1 MKSRKML
8 SAMLCLLLILGIACP
23 GAAEVN
29 KSTHPLVDAQELVP
43 AYAAD
48 DVYNVLLLGCEYESG
63 ESGQGKPS
71 ANASKAAKAREV
83 GLSEIMM
90 YHTDAVMVLSV
101 NKTKGKINLISI
113 PRDTLVYVPGVY
125 GMYKLNGAFNCAS
138 SVREGISRAQ
148 NTVRWLLG
156 GVKIDAY
163 VFVDMNALTKLGNA
177 MGGVDF
183 DLDVSYTGT
192 SGKTYKAG
200 MQHLDG
206 TGMMDFVRAR
216 KNIDSNDQNRTER
229 GRRIITAVIKKLW
242 GNWDLVNTLWET
254 ANGKN
259 INFYTNLEAGD
270 LAELYQA
277 VQGLSSRDV
286 GSYVL
291 SGDYGTHTTCGD
303 FQFRILDQDNRIRVL
318 KEVFGIDAEPLPYVS
333 LAYLKWLYRGNGE
346 VVEGE
351 SITQNRYYNDGLDYV
366 KHLRKGQ
373 LVLALAYGNSSPT
386 PAQKAALEDFEL
398 MYNDFLAAFEAAS
411 EAVEAGNRKAA
422 ISTPLR
428 KNYERSLQALGD
440 AFGYTQGLS
449 FSHGHFWEQDYAIN
463 QYYQI
468 DWR

>member
-1 MKSRKML
+1 MKRSKLL
-8 SAMLCLLLILGIACP
+8 SAVLAAMLILGIALP
-23 GAAEVN
+23 GMAEVN
-29 KSTHPLVDAQELVP
+29 KSANPLVDPQDLVP
-43 AYAAD
+43 TRAAD
-48 DVYNVLLLGCEYESG
+48 DVVNILLLGSEYGTE
-63 ESGQGKPS
+63 GQGSPS
-71 ANASKAAKAREV
+71 ASGSKAARAKELGIPELLA
-83 GLSEIMM
+83 
-90 YHTDAVMVLSV
+90 YHTDTVMVLSI
-101 NKTKGKINLISI
+101 NKTKKQINLVSI

-125 GMYKLNGAFNCAS
+125 GVYKMNDAFNCAT

-163 VFVDMNALTKLGNA
+163 VFVDMNALVKLGNA

-206 TGMMDFVRAR
+206 AGMMDFVRAR
-216 KNIDSNDQNRTER
+216 MNIDSNDQNRTER

-277 VQGLSSRDV
+277 VQDLSSREV

-291 SGDYGTHTTCGD
+291 SGEYGTHTTCGD

-318 KEVFGIDAEPLPYVS
+318 KEVFGIDAEPLPYIS

-373 LVLALAYGNSSPT
+373 LVLALAYRDTSPT
-386 PAQKAALEDFEL
+386 PGQKALLEDF
-398 MYNDFLAAFEAAS
+398 
-411 EAVEAGNRKAA
+411 
-422 ISTPLR
+422 
-428 KNYERSLQALGD
+428 
-440 AFGYTQGLS
+440 
-449 FSHGHFWEQDYAIN
+449 
-463 QYYQI
+463 
-468 DWR
+468 